1 MLQYLIVAVVI
12 VAALAAAFGTLA
24 AIYRKAGPNEALIIY
39 GVGEP
44 RVVIGSGAL
53 VIPLFRTASVL
64 SLELMSFDVAPHKEL
79 YTHQGVAVHIEAV
92 TQLKVKNDRASIMT
106 AAEQFL
112 GMSPDERS
120 NQIQQAMEG
129 HLRAIVGQLTVE
141 QLVKEPDMVVA
152 KVRSICAADLAKM
165 GLEMISFTVKDVRD
179 QNEYIHNMGVPE
191 TERVKREAA
200 IAAAEARRDTEI
212 NEAQAMREAAV
223 AKAQADQ
230 ERVIAETAS
239 QAKQAEAQRDLEIKK
254 AEYQEMVQRQK
265 AQADKAYEI
274 QESVMQQQVVTEK
287 TKIQQVERIEQVKVQ
302 EAEILRR
309 EKELIAT
316 EIKAAEM
323 EAQRLQVLA
332 SAGKERQRLEAE
344 GLAQAIREKGEAEA
358 RILKVKGE
366 AEAEVL
372 RVRGEAEAQ
381 VIKAKGE
388 AEAAAMDVRAQ
399 AYAGYN
405 EAAVLDKL
413 LSSLPQIVQALSEP
427 LSRVDK
433 ITVIS
438 TGENGGAAGVNK
450 ITGDVAKMAAQ
461 VPALVESLSGLS
473 MSDLLK
479 ALPKLGEAIKEAE
492 AKAEVRQAGGRSA
505 DGRSAEARVLQG

>member
-1 MLQYLIVAVVI
+1 MLQYLVVAGVI
-12 VAALAAAFGTLA
+12 VVALAAIFASMA
-24 AIYRKAGPNEALIIY
+24 AIYRKAGPNEALIIF

-44 RVVIGSGAL
+44 KVVIGSGAL
-53 VIPLFRTASVL
+53 VIPLFRTANVL

-92 TQLKVKNDRASIMT
+92 TQLKVRNDRESIMT

-112 GMSPDERS
+112 GMSQEERS
-120 NQIQQAMEG
+120 SQIQQAMEG

-141 QLVKEPDMVVA
+141 QLVKEPEMVVA
-152 KVRSICAADLAKM
+152 KVRTTCAGDLSKM
-165 GLEMISFTVKDVRD
+165 GLEMISFTVKDLRD

-200 IAAAEARRDTEI
+200 IAAAEATRDTEI
-212 NEAQAMREAAV
+212 RTAQALREAAV
-223 AKAQADQ
+223 ARAQADQ

-254 AEYQEMVQRQK
+254 AEYEEMVQRQK
-265 AQADKAYEI
+265 AQADKSYEI
-274 QESVMQQQVVTEK
+274 QTAVMQQQVVAEQTR
-287 TKIQQVERIEQVKVQ
+287 IQQIERVEQVKVQ

-316 EIKAAEM
+316 EIKVAEM
-323 EAQRLQVLA
+323 QAQRLQMLA
-332 SAGKERQRLEAE
+332 SAEKERQRLEAE
-344 GLAQAIREKGEAEA
+344 GEAMAIRQ
-358 RILKVKGE
+358 
-366 AEAEVL
+366 
-372 RVRGEAEAQ
+372 RGEAEAQ
-381 VIKAKGE
+381 ILRTKGEAEAQIIRAKGE

-413 LSSLPQIVQALSEP
+413 LTSLPEVVRALAEP

-438 TGENGGAAGVNK
+438 AGENGAAGVNK
-450 ITGDVAKMAAQ
+450 VTADVARMVAQ
-461 VPALVESLSGLS
+461 VPALVESLSGISL
-473 MSDLLK
+473 SDLLK
-479 ALPKLGEAIKEAE
+479 ALPKLGDSIKEAE
-492 AKAEVRQAGGRSA
+492 AATAT
-505 DGRSAEARVLQG
+505 RSAESRMARALPEQDGIRN